1 MKQPPKPFK
10 LFREN
15 MGVGGLGG
23 GPPTNNISGGNIALY
38 DPVMQFTKRK
48 KESLERRKP
57 PNNKKLVI

>member
-1 MKQPPKPFK
+1 
-10 LFREN
+10 